1 MSIKESSP
9 WGATVATDRGVT
21 GVSTGRLDIMGG
33 IADYSGS
40 LVLQMPIQESTSV
53 SISKRSDNRLIIKS
67 LSLIKENIFET
78 EISQIPYNYDE
89 AKAFFKQTKNG
100 NWAAYVAGCL
110 VVLRKEKGILL
121 QGFDIEIRSDV
132 PNGKGVSSSA
142 ALEVA
147 TMKAL
152 QEIYQIEFSRTELP
166 VLAQKVEN
174 LIVGAPCGLMDQLAS
189 YFGVR
194 NHLLPITCQPDMLH
208 SPIKIPQNL
217 HFIGIDSGI
226 RHAVSGASYG
236 DVRTAAFMGYTMIA
250 QRLGVSKEG
259 FLNAKS
265 TENRAELPYNGYLA
279 NISVTEFENRFEP
292 ILKNLSGKDFLEEYG
307 EIIDS
312 ISTIQP
318 NTFYDVIHCTKHP
331 IYENERVT
339 KFKNLIENFEENHL
353 EPMGKL
359 MYESHESYSKCGLG
373 NEFTDK
379 IVKMAKELGTQSGIY
394 GAKITGGGS
403 GGTVCVLAFGE
414 KGKTATKGLFEDYK
428 RQFFKEQKLCF
439 FE

>member
-1 MSIKESSP
+1 MLIKGNP
-9 WGATVATDRGVT
+9 PLGVRGI
-21 GVSTGRLDIMGG
+21 STGRLDVMGG

-53 SISKRSDNRLIIKS
+53 SISKINDNRLIIRS
-67 LSLIKENIFET
+67 LSFENVFEVN
-78 EISQIPYNYDE
+78 IDQIPTEYDA

-100 NWAAYVAGCL
+100 NWAAYIAGCL

-121 QGFDIEIRSDV
+121 NGFEIEIYSDV

-152 QEIYQIEFSRTELP
+152 QEFYQIEFSGTELP
-166 VLAQKVEN
+166 ILAQKVEN
-174 LIVGAPCGLMDQLAS
+174 LIVGAPCGLMDQLTS
-189 YFGVR
+189 YFGVK
-194 NHLLPITCQPDMLH
+194 NHLLPIICQPDLLQK
-208 SPIKIPQNL
+208 PIEIPQNL

-250 QRLGVSKEG
+250 QHLGISKEAILKSK
-259 FLNAKS
+259 LNK
-265 TENRAELPYNGYLA
+265 NRIDLPYDGYLA
-279 NISVTEFENRFEP
+279 NISVTEFENRFES
-292 ILKNLSGKDFLEEYG
+292 ILQNLSGDDFIEEYG
-307 EIIDS
+307 EIIDP
-312 ISTIQP
+312 ISAINSATLYDIIQ
-318 NTFYDVIHCTKHP
+318 CTKHP
-331 IYENERVT
+331 IYENERVS
-339 KFKNLIENFEENHL
+339 KFKNLIENFEQSHL
-353 EPMGKL
+353 ESMGEL

-379 IVKMAKELGTQSGIY
+379 IVAMAKELGTQNGIY

-403 GGTVCVLAFGE
+403 GGTVCILAYGE
-414 KGKTATKGLFEDYK
+414 KGKLATKNLYENYK
-428 RQFFKEQKLCF
+428 NQFFKGQNLCF